1 MRGPRPAAAAACGLA
16 LALLVG
22 GCAPMGR
29 QTTDG
34 GVRPVQATGGGQEA
48 GGGQDAGGAAQD
60 PSQAGGGLLSAAD
73 RLLLVQLRQ
82 AALWEIPA
90 GRAAARRASQE
101 ATRKNLGQV
110 ATRHIRF
117 DGVNR
122 RMAVKLNVP
131 LPNSPDAEQQSWLSE
146 ISGKSGTDYDKTVVA
161 RMRTAQGRLYARA
174 AAVRASTRNT
184 TMRRY
189 AQQVQVFLNGQLKLL
204 ESTGFVTVD
213 TLPDPP
219 TVGDA
224 PPPGVPGRRASPAPA
239 ATAVLSGG

>member
-1 MRGPRPAAAAACGLA
+1 MRGPRPATVAACGLA
-16 LALLVG
+16 VSLLVG

-34 GVRPVQATGGGQEA
+34 GVTPVQATGGDGGAAA
-48 GGGQDAGGAAQD
+48 GGGQGGREGGEV
-60 PSQAGGGLLSAAD
+60 GGGLLSAAD
-73 RLLLVQLRQ
+73 RMLLVQLRQ
-82 AALWEIPA
+82 AALWEIQV
-90 GRAAARRASQE
+90 GRAAARRGSQE
-101 ATRKNLGQV
+101 ATRKNLGQI

-122 RMAVKLNVP
+122 QMAVKLNVA
-131 LPNSPDAEQQSWLSE
+131 LPNSPSADQQSWMSE
-146 ISGKSGTDYDKTVVA
+146 ITGKSGTDYDKTAVA
-161 RMRTAQGRLYARA
+161 RMRTEEGQLYARA

-189 AQQVQVFLNGQLKLL
+189 AQQVQSFLNGQLKLL

-219 TVGDA
+219 TVTDP
-224 PPPGVPGRRASPAPA
+224 PPPGVPGQKASPAPA
-239 ATAVLSGG
+239 ATAVLSGGG